1 VLNGIDHIALGV
13 EDLDERIAFMVETLG
28 MTLKRRGTH
37 IASGGRIAFLADPVT
52 GFKFELVETP
62 DRQLGFLHVAYRA
75 EDVPAEHDRL
85 VAQGLQ
91 SLRTP
96 ARIEPAKAVSALL
109 KDPSGLEVQVIAYD
123 PDSPDL

>member
-1 VLNGIDHIALGV
+1 MLTGIDHVALGV
-13 EDLDERIAFMVETLG
+13 EDLDERIAFMTGVLG

-37 IASGGRIAFLADPVT
+37 IATGGRIAFLADPIT

-62 DRQLGFLHVAYRA
+62 DRQLGFMHVAYRA
-75 EDVPAEHDRL
+75 EDVAAEHDRL
-85 VAQGLQ
+85 VEQGLQ

-96 ARIEPAKAVSALL
+96 FRVEPAKAVSALL